1 MININK
7 ITDHYIFA
15 TLKPTDISK
24 NNIFAKGITCDQ
36 KLHSALYKPT
46 ILFFK
51 IKKTTTET

>member
-24 NNIFAKGITCDQ
+24 NNIFAKGITCD
-36 KLHSALYKPT
+36 
-46 ILFFK
+46 
-51 IKKTTTET
+51 